1 MGAVKELAPCPFCG
15 RPAKVNAWW
24 SEREECGIA
33 HVHCTKST
41 YFNGPECA
49 QIYVYRND
57 PKTAEKDAIEIWN
70 RRVER

>member
-1 MGAVKELAPCPFCG
+1 MGAVKELIPCPFCG

-33 HVHCTKST
+33 WVRCSKSS
-41 YFNGPECA
+41 YVNGPECA
-49 QIYVYRND
+49 QMRVFRCD
-57 PKTAEKDAIEIWN
+57 AKTAEEDAIEIWN